1 MAPPIHIKLISG
13 VLNTIVLIA
22 GIRNMV
28 APGTPLVVIPEDD
41 IFQAHFGAASDPKMA
56 HVFQLFGVFMIMA
69 ACTKHVTVFGH
80 SEGTFLRKKLFF
92 VLGLADIACA
102 AIVFQYNAPGSKG
115 FAVLHGLEGV
125 AFIADAALRKRLV
138 KTGSKKS

>member
-1 MAPPIHIKLISG
+1 M
-13 VLNTIVLIA
+13 
-22 GIRNMV
+22 
-28 APGTPLVVIPEDD
+28 
-41 IFQAHFGAASDPKMA
+41 FQAHFGAASDPKMA

-125 AFIADAALRKRLV
+125 AFIADAALRKRPV
-138 KTGSKKS
+138 KTDSKKS